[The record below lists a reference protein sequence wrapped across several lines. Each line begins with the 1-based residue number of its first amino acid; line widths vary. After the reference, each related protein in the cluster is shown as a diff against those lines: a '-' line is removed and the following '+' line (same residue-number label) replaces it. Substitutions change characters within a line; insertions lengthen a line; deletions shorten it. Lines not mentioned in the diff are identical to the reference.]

1 MSKVYILLIFIP
13 ISVLFHFMHIGSS
26 SIQFL
31 VTALAIIP
39 LARLLG
45 EGTEELSKYTG
56 EKLGGFLCATF
67 GNATELILSL
77 FALKEGLFDVVRAS
91 IAGSMIGNILLVLGV
106 SMLVGGTKFKTQN
119 FSKKSANST
128 MSLLI
133 LAVISLVI
141 PTVCTGNLSRI
152 DVNPANYMSL
162 SVAIAIVM
170 LIVYLSSLY
179 FSFFTHKDIYGV
191 VHESA
196 KRWSKSF
203 SSFILLIATIFV
215 AIESELLV
223 KNIVPMTGELHLSK
237 LFVGL
242 IIIPIIGN
250 AAEHSTA
257 VMMAVK
263 NKIAISVEIAIGSSL
278 QIILFVAPLLV
289 LVSILFKPMTLIF
302 NTYEIL
308 SLIIAVV
315 SAKVVCEDG
324 ESNWLE
330 GLQLVSIYVVL
341 AVTFYMI

>member
-1 MSKVYILLIFIP
+1 
-13 ISVLFHFMHIGSS
+13 
-26 SIQFL
+26 
-31 VTALAIIP
+31 
-39 LARLLG
+39 
-45 EGTEELSKYTG
+45 
-56 EKLGGFLCATF
+56 
-67 GNATELILSL
+67 
-77 FALKEGLFDVVRAS
+77 
-91 IAGSMIGNILLVLGV
+91 
-106 SMLVGGTKFKTQN
+106 
-119 FSKKSANST
+119 
-128 MSLLI
+128 
-133 LAVISLVI
+133 
-141 PTVCTGNLSRI
+141 
-152 DVNPANYMSL
+152 
-162 SVAIAIVM
+162 
-170 LIVYLSSLY
+170 
-179 FSFFTHKDIYGV
+179 
-191 VHESA
+191 
-196 KRWSKSF
+196 
-203 SSFILLIATIFV
+203 
-215 AIESELLV
+215 
-223 KNIVPMTGELHLSK
+223 MTGELHLSK

-315 SAKVVCEDG
+315 AAKVVCEDG